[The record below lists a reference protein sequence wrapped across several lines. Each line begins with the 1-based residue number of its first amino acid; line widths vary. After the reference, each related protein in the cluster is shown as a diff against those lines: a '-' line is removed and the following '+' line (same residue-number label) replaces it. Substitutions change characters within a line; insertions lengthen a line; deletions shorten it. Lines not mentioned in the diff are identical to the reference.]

1 MPALHPQA
9 VVAPGPGGPRN
20 ALLVRRPGRLDTL
33 IAFAVL
39 AVLLAGWMLNLTSV
53 KDLTLGL
60 GGYLVQ
66 AAALQV

>member
-9 VVAPGPGGPRN
+9 VVAPSPGAARN

-66 AAALQV
+66 AAAHRV